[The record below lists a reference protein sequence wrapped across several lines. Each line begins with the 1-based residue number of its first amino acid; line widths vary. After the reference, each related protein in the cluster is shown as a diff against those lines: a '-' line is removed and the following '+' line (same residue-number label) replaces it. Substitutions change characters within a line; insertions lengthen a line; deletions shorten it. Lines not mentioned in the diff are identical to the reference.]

1 MKIPDSMVDELSAWN
16 DGKGISLQDWA
27 GCRGNFRLAIGYAS
41 LFWPSFVQFED
52 YILTEGFAEAD
63 VRAFESQDGAS
74 PKSVEWV
81 INHVHIADI
90 QHLGCTDISRDK
102 VIFLGNTL
110 REIFQAKLAW
120 QFPDKPCVV
129 DFYRPDDPDDLMEYQ
144 VSFWQSKHSL

>member
-27 GCRGNFRLAIGYAS
+27 GCTGNFRLAIGYAS
-41 LFWPSFVQFED
+41 LFWPNFVQFED
-52 YILTEGFAEAD
+52 YILTEGFAEAH

-74 PKSVEWV
+74 PKSVEWT
-81 INHVHIADI
+81 INHVHVADI

-102 VIFLGNTL
+102 VMFLGTTL

-120 QFPDKPCVV
+120 QFPDKTCVV